1 MHQGNPIDRFT
12 CVIDSAL
19 RDLIRVRNSSI
30 GRGVF
35 ARRRIRR
42 GQIIGEVRGA
52 IVRELSEDDQ
62 YYIALGP
69 RVTLD
74 PEPPFRFL
82 NHSCQPNCAL
92 RLQMRSHR
100 VPRLFVEALR
110 TIHIGEELRNDYKWP
125 AEGAVRCRCRAPLCR
140 GWIVDRSE
148 LHKLAAAARRDGRRP
163 GRKSSSARKRT

>member
-1 MHQGNPIDRFT
+1 MHQGNPIDRCT

-62 YYIALGP
+62 YYIALRP
-69 RVTLD
+69 RDTLD
-74 PEPPFRFL
+74 PETTFRYL

-92 RLQMRSHR
+92 RLRMRSHR
-100 VPRLFVEALR
+100 VPRLFVKALR

-148 LHKLAAAARRDGRRP
+148 LHKLS
-163 GRKSSSARKRT
+163 KSC